1 MALRINT
8 NISALS
14 SQGSLRKTDAG
25 LQKSLERL
33 STGLRINRA
42 ADDASGMSIAN
53 VMKAQSLGLGQAIR
67 NANDGISII
76 QIADGALEESIN
88 IVNTIKTKAI
98 QAAQDGQTLES
109 RNAIQA
115 DIDKLMAELDD
126 IAKTT
131 SFNGMKLLS
140 GNFTN
145 KEFQIGAFTGQ
156 TAKISIGNSESGK
169 IGHLITGELHLTNSS
184 GGEVALSIYSNIQ
197 NRTVDIS
204 TVDLRYNNNPA
215 NGMGALADAMNRV
228 SDATGITAQAVVQ
241 STSVAAVAA
250 GTTGSDFAINGVSI
264 GALTVLDNDADESL
278 TKSIN
283 AKTAQ
288 HGVKAS
294 IDGAG
299 FLTLTSVDG
308 RAIEVTG
315 GTGAVLAGSNM
326 SELGYV
332 KLFQTS
338 ANEIKITD
346 KAGGA
351 AIAATGN
358 IALSGNT
365 TTTIDS
371 TLKAGSVIA
380 SSSTLKAGTTLGFTM
395 TSGELAGD
403 ITTVEDS
410 IIKTGSTI
418 ASSSVIERG
427 SIVGGTAS
435 LNGAVSTNTDSL
447 LKTGTVLVTGTVLAK
462 GTMIT
467 TDISTASGT
476 IAAGSILN
484 QDATLNADVTLQA
497 DMIARGGS
505 SLAAGSQVSA
515 GSYVGGDITLS
526 SAMVLTEDMS
536 LKAGSTII
544 DSGATN
550 ILAGSTIGGDFSTSG
565 TITTTANTVLKA
577 ASVLVSSSELA
588 NGSTI
593 GGDINNVANVTLNA
607 DMTLAAGSSLAS
619 NSTIA
624 AGTLLTNDI
633 TTSAGVLEAGTVL
646 ERAYVTS
653 GTNYLENA
661 MTLKYDSANNSVIA
675 AGSTLAK
682 NDGGVSG
689 TEITDLHKYTL
700 ADIDVTSQEGAQV
713 GISIADA
720 ALKHLN
726 GIRAELGSVQ
736 NQLTSTI
743 ANLSVTQV
751 NVTASESQIRDVDF
765 AEESSTFSK
774 MQVLMQSGTFA
785 LAQANASSQNVMQLL
800 Q

>member
-14 SQGSLRKTDAG
+14 SQASLRKTDTG
-25 LQKSLERL
+25 LQTSLERL

-53 VMKAQSLGLGQAIR
+53 VMKAQALGLGQAIR

-126 IAKTT
+126 IAQTT

-145 KEFQIGAFTGQ
+145 KQFQIGAFTGQ
-156 TAKISIGNSESGK
+156 TANISIGSAESEK
-169 IGHLITGELHLTNSS
+169 IGHIITGELHLTNSS
-184 GGEVALSIYSNIQ
+184 GGTVELSVYSNIQ
-197 NRTVDIS
+197 NRNIDIKS
-204 TVDLRYNNNPA
+204 VDLQYNNVSA
-215 NGMGALADAMNRV
+215 NGMGALADALNRV
-228 SDATGITAQAVVQ
+228 SDATGITAQAFVE
-241 STSVAAVAA
+241 STSMSAVAE
-250 GTTGSDFAINGVSI
+250 GSTGSDFSINGVTI
-264 GALTVLDNDADESL
+264 GALTVLENDSDESL
-278 TKSIN
+278 TKTIN
-283 AKTAQ
+283 SKTAQ
-288 HGVKAS
+288 HGVIAS
-294 IDGAG
+294 VDGSG
-299 FLTLTSVDG
+299 HLMLTSSDG
-308 RAIEVTG
+308 RAIKVTG
-315 GTGAVLAGSNM
+315 STGDVLGGMDM
-326 SELGYV
+326 STLGHI
-332 KLFQTS
+332 KLFQTT
-338 ANEIKITD
+338 ANEIHITD
-346 KAGGA
+346 KTGGA
-351 AIAATGN
+351 AIAATAN
-358 IALSGNT
+358 ISLSGNT

-371 TLKAGSVIA
+371 TLTAGSSIA
-380 SSSTLKAGTTLGFTM
+380 SSSTIKAGTTVGYTI
-395 TSGELAGD
+395 TSGNLAGN
-403 ITTVEDS
+403 ITTTEDS
-410 IIKTGSTI
+410 EIKSGSTL
-418 ASSSVIERG
+418 ASSSVVAQG
-427 SIVGGTAS
+427 SVMGGTAS
-435 LNGAVSTNTDSL
+435 LNNAVTTTTNSL
-447 LKTGTVLVTGTVLAK
+447 LKTGSVLLAGTTLQKDTLV
-462 GTMIT
+462 T
-467 TDISTASGT
+467 TDISTAAGT
-476 IAAGSILN
+476 ITAGTVLN
-484 QDATLNADVTLQA
+484 QDATLNANATLQS
-497 DMIARGGS
+497 DMLALAGSNLSAGS
-505 SLAAGSQVSA
+505 SVTAE
-515 GSYVGGDITLS
+515 SYVGGDITLS
-526 SAMVLTEDMS
+526 SSMVLTEDMM
-536 LKAGSTII
+536 LKANSTIF

-550 ILAGSTIGGDFSTSG
+550 ILTGSTIGGDYTTST
-565 TITTTANTVLKA
+565 TITTSADTTLKAGSTLISSSSIATSSTVGGAINTV
-577 ASVLVSSSELA
+577 
-588 NGSTI
+588 G
-593 GGDINNVANVTLNA
+593 NVTLNA
-607 DMTLAAGSSLAS
+607 DMTLAEDSVLTS

-646 ERAYVTS
+646 ERAYITS
-653 GTNYLENA
+653 GSNYLQNA
-661 MTLKYDSANNSVIA
+661 MTLKYNSSSNSVIA
-675 AGSTLAK
+675 AGSTIAT

-689 TEITDLHKYTL
+689 TEITDIEKYTL

-726 GIRAELGSVQ
+726 VIRAELGSTQ

-751 NVTASESQIRDVDF
+751 NVQASESQIRDVDF
-765 AEESSTFSK
+765 ASESSTFSK